1 MGKIQKKTVADF
13 GYGFVE
19 EPYVSAGESEYSRR
33 FEQQKDNVS
42 YRGLTEQEKQ
52 VLIRN
57 CNYAANWDDLR
68 VTEHFLPEM
77 IRNSSFSGLVRI
89 GDMSPSVLEHKGLE
103 LPVGIYNSH
112 IVSCDIGPDA
122 AIHKV
127 NYLAHF
133 ILEKEVM
140 LSSINEML
148 TSSVAKFGNGMLKD
162 GEEEEQRIVLELCN
176 ENGKRAVTAFEGMQ
190 ASDAYLWTRNRD
202 DEVLQ
207 RRFQE
212 ITDKR
217 FDKRR
222 GYYSVVEE
230 GAVIKNCKTI
240 KDVRIGAYAYIKGV
254 NKLKNVTVNSR
265 IDAITQIGEGCEL
278 VNGIIGFGCRVF
290 YGVKAVRFFLSSFSQ
305 LKYGARLINSF
316 LGDNSTISC
325 CEVLNAL
332 IFPAHEQHHNNSFLC
347 AALVKGQSNMAAG
360 ATVGSNHN
368 SRGADGEIIAER
380 GFWPGLCVSLKHNSR
395 FAAYTLLVKGDFLY
409 ELDIRLPFSLVSL
422 DLKNDRLVLLPGYWF
437 MYNAYALMRNTDK
450 FAGRDSRKL
459 KNQYFEYDVLAPDTV
474 NAMFEGL
481 QIIELAVGKTLAG
494 QQGLEDIQYRQL
506 GQSVLLGND
515 PSQLGEV
522 LIEGV
527 EYSKR
532 EVVLAK
538 PYEAYQA
545 YRRMI
550 AYYAGSE
557 VIAALSNSSIA
568 EFFLFLDTLGDPGRA
583 TFDNVGGQLVEV
595 DDLKGVLD
603 RLKTGEIDSW
613 EEIHSWYHETSAS
626 YPMTRLQHALA
637 SYAELQ
643 GSAPWLDT
651 NDEEWLLH
659 LLRDTLETKKWLYR
673 QIVKSREKDY
683 TNPFRKM
690 VYGNDKEME
699 KVVGALQDNAFIK
712 KQEEECQTAE
722 TAVDNIVAELKKIKN
737 HAE

>member
-1 MGKIQKKTVADF
+1 MGKIHKKTVADF
-13 GYGFVE
+13 GYSFVE
-19 EPYVSAGESEYSRR
+19 APYLSRGESEYSRR
-33 FEQQKDNVS
+33 FEQQKDDVA
-42 YRGLTEQEKQ
+42 YRPLTEAERQI
-52 VLIRN
+52 LIRN
-57 CNYAANWDDLR
+57 GNYAATWENVL
-68 VTEHFLPEM
+68 VTEHFLPDM
-77 IRNSSFSGLVRI
+77 IRNSTFHGLVRI
-89 GDMSPSVLEHKGLE
+89 GHMSPSILEHKGLE

-112 IVSCDIGPDA
+112 IVSCDIGPDT
-122 AIHKV
+122 AIHHVK
-127 NYLAHF
+127 YLAHF
-133 ILEKEVM
+133 ILEREVM
-140 LSSINEML
+140 LSSIDEML
-148 TSSVAKFGNGMLKD
+148 TSPAAKFGNGIVKE
-162 GEEEEQRIVLELCN
+162 GEPEEQRIVLELCN

-190 ASDAYLWTRNRD
+190 ASDAYLWTRYRD

-212 ITDKR
+212 ITDKK

-222 GYYSVVEE
+222 GYYSVV
-230 GAVIKNCKTI
+230 GQGSVIKNSKTI
-240 KDVRIGAYAYIKGV
+240 KDVRIGAYAYIKGI

-265 IDAITQIGEGCEL
+265 ADAITQIGEGCEL

-395 FAAYTLLVKGDFLY
+395 FAAYTLIVKGDFLY
-409 ELDIRLPFSLVSL
+409 ELDIKLPFSLVSL
-422 DLKNDRLVLLPGYWF
+422 DLKNDRLMLLPGYWF
-437 MYNAYALMRNTDK
+437 LYNAYALMRNTDK
-450 FAGRDSRKL
+450 FADRDNRKL

-481 QIIELAVGKTLAG
+481 QIIELAVGKSLAG
-494 QQGLEDIQYRQL
+494 QKDLADETYREI
-506 GQSVLLGND
+506 GQSALLSND
-515 PSQLGEV
+515 PASLGEV
-522 LIEGV
+522 LLDGV

-532 EVVLAK
+532 DVVLVK
-538 PYEAYQA
+538 PYEAYQV

-557 VIAALSNSSIA
+557 IIKALADIALP
-568 EFFLFLDTLGDPGRA
+568 EFATLLDMTGDHGRA
-583 TFDNVGGQLVEV
+583 TFDNVGGQLVET
-595 DDLKGVLD
+595 DELKTLLE
-603 RLKTGEIDSW
+603 RLKIGEIDSW
-613 EEIHSWYHETSAS
+613 EDIHAWYHETSAS
-626 YPMTRLQHALA
+626 YPMIRLRHALA

-643 GSAPWLDT
+643 EGAPWLHHHDM
-651 NDEEWLLH
+651 EWLPN
-659 LLRDTLETKKWLYR
+659 LLRDTLETKKWLYH
-673 QIVKSREKDY
+673 QIFRSREKDY
-683 TNPFRKM
+683 INPFRKM
-690 VYGNDKEME
+690 VYNSDNEME

-712 KQEEECQTAE
+712 KQEEECQVMEADIDT
-722 TAVDNIVAELKKIKN
+722 IFLKLKELKH

>member
-1 MGKIQKKTVADF
+1 MGKIQKKTVSDF

-19 EPYVSAGESEYSRR
+19 SPYLAAGESEYSRR
-33 FEQQKDNVS
+33 FEQQKEKIA
-42 YRGLTEQEKQ
+42 YRQLTEQEKQ

-57 CNYAANWDDLR
+57 GNYVANWNDLQ
-68 VTEHFLPEM
+68 VTDRFLPEM
-77 IRNSSFSGLVRI
+77 IRNSTFSGLVRI
-89 GDMSPSVLEHKGLE
+89 GDMTPSVLEHKELE

-122 AIHKV
+122 AIHRV

-133 ILEKEVM
+133 ILEREVM
-140 LSSINEML
+140 LSSVQEMI
-148 TSSVAKFGNGMLKD
+148 TSPVAKFGNGMVKE

-176 ENGKRAVTAFEGMQ
+176 ENGKRAVTTFETMQ
-190 ASDAYLWTRNRD
+190 ASDAYLWTRYRD

-212 ITDKR
+212 ITEKR

-222 GYYSVVEE
+222 GYYSVVGE
-230 GAVIKNCKTI
+230 GAVIKNSKTI
-240 KDVRIGAYAYIKGV
+240 KDVRIGAFAYLKGI

-265 IDAITQIGEGCEL
+265 SDAITQIGEGCEL

-368 SRGADGEIIAER
+368 SRAADGEIIAER

-395 FAAYTLLVKGDFLY
+395 FAAYTLIVKGDFLY

-422 DLKNDRLVLLPGYWF
+422 DLKSDRLVVLPGYWF
-437 MYNAYALMRNTDK
+437 LYNAYALMRNTDK
-450 FAGRDSRKL
+450 FARRDSRKL

-481 QIIELAVGKTLAG
+481 EIIEQAVGKTLSG
-494 QQGLEDIQYRQL
+494 QRGLEEAAYREL

-522 LIEGV
+522 LLEGV
-527 EYSKR
+527 ECSKR

-538 PYEAYQA
+538 PYEAYQV

-557 VIAALSNSSIA
+557 VIAALSNVSMA
-568 EFFLFLDTLGDPGRA
+568 EFLQILDALGDEGRA
-583 TFDNVGGQLVEV
+583 TFDNVGGQLVDVE
-595 DDLKGVLD
+595 DLQNVLE

-626 YPMTRLQHALA
+626 YPMVRLQHALA

-643 GSAPWLDT
+643 GQAPWLNE

-659 LLRDTLETKKWLYR
+659 LLRDTLETKKWLYS
-673 QIVKSREKDY
+673 QILRSREKDY
-683 TNPFRKM
+683 TSPFRKM
-690 VYGNDKEME
+690 VYGNDKEMDT
-699 KVVGALQDNAFIK
+699 VVGALKDNAFIK
-712 KQEEECQTAE
+712 KQEEECQTMEKAL
-722 TAVDNIVAELKKIKN
+722 AHIVLDLKKIKN
-737 HAE
+737 HVK

>member
-1 MGKIQKKTVADF
+1 MGKIQKRTVSDF
-13 GYGFVE
+13 GYGFVDA
-19 EPYVSAGESEYSRR
+19 PYLSAGESEYSRR
-33 FEQQKDNVS
+33 FEQQKDTIA
-42 YRGLTEQEKQ
+42 YRPLTEQEKQ
-52 VLIRN
+52 ILIRN
-57 CNYAANWDDLR
+57 GNYAANWDSVR
-68 VTEHFLPEM
+68 VTAHFLPDM

-89 GDMSPSVLEHKGLE
+89 GDMTPSVLEHKELE

-122 AIHKV
+122 AIHNVK
-127 NYLAHF
+127 YLAHF

-140 LSSINEML
+140 LSSIDEML
-148 TSSVAKFGNGMLKD
+148 TSPVAKFGNGIVKD
-162 GEEEEQRIVLELCN
+162 GEQEEQRIVLELCN

-190 ASDAYLWTRNRD
+190 ASDAYLWTRYRD
-202 DEVLQ
+202 DDILQ

-212 ITDKR
+212 ITDKK
-217 FDKRR
+217 FDRRR
-222 GYYSVVEE
+222 GYYSVVGE
-230 GAVIKNCKTI
+230 GVVIKNSKTI
-240 KDVRIGAYAYIKGV
+240 KDVCIGAYAYIKGI
-254 NKLKNVTVNSR
+254 NKLKNVTINSR
-265 IDAITQIGEGCEL
+265 ADAITQIGEGCEL

-437 MYNAYALMRNTDK
+437 LYNAYALMRNTDK
-450 FAGRDSRKL
+450 FAGRDNRKL
-459 KNQYFEYDVLAPDTV
+459 KNQYFEYDILAPDTV

-481 QIIELAVGKTLAG
+481 EIIELAVGKSMSGKSGLNDMAYREIG
-494 QQGLEDIQYRQL
+494 QA
-506 GQSVLLGND
+506 VLLGSE
-515 PSQLGEV
+515 PAPLGEV
-522 LIEGV
+522 LLEGV
-527 EYSKR
+527 ECSKR
-532 EVVLAK
+532 DVVLAK
-538 PYEAYQA
+538 PYEAYQV

-557 VIAALSNSSIA
+557 IMTALNRVSMG
-568 EFFLFLDTLGDPGRA
+568 EFLLLLDTFGDTGRA
-583 TFDNVGGQLVEV
+583 TFDNVGGQLVDVEE
-595 DDLKGVLD
+595 LQGVLE

-626 YPMTRLQHALA
+626 YPMARLQHALA

-643 GSAPWLDT
+643 GGAPWQNEHDL
-651 NDEEWLLH
+651 EWLLH
-659 LLRDTLETKKWLYR
+659 LLRDTLETKKWLCT
-673 QIVKSREKDY
+673 QIFRSREKDY

-690 VYGNDKEME
+690 VYDNDNEMD
-699 KVVGALQDNAFIK
+699 KVVGALRDNAFIR
-712 KQEEECQTAE
+712 KQEQECQTME
-722 TAVDNIVAELKKIKN
+722 TTINNIILELKKIKN